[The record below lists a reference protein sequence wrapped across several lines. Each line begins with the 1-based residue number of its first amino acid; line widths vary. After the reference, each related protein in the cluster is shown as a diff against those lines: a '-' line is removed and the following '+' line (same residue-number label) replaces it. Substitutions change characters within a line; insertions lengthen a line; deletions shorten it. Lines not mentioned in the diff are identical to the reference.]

1 MFSSCDFEPLTYDLD
16 LYPTVR
22 QYVVLLSCS
31 VNCVQD
37 YATALDLMQEL
48 ILATDVAEHVKVIR
62 EIEQMVEGVWKSVLY
77 CTLTLNC

>member
-1 MFSSCDFEPLTYDLD
+1 
-16 LYPTVR
+16 
-22 QYVVLLSCS
+22 